1 MIRTTRR
8 LVLAIFLSLLLHLLP
23 FASALMQPPPQAR
36 TAPPPIQARLL
47 PPPPVPAPASPEL
60 MLPEPPKPDK
70 SKPSPPAEKPK
81 KPSPAVNNWQ
91 QEVRKQLKKQDERG
105 DFYPAEAIAQGLQGQ
120 VLIYLIL
127 DAGGQVAAARV
138 EESSGHRLLDDAALR
153 AVRALRSLPADAP
166 RETLLPVNFRL
177 R

>member
-120 VLIYLIL
+120 VLIYFIL

>member
-47 PPPPVPAPASPEL
+47 PPPVPAPASPEL

-70 SKPSPPAEKPK
+70 SKPSPPPAEKPK

>member
-1 MIRTTRR
+1 MIRTTHR
-8 LVLAIFLSLLLHLLP
+8 LVLATLLSLLLHLLP
-23 FASALMQPPPQAR
+23 FAGALMTSPPQTKA
-36 TAPPPIQARLL
+36 APPPLQARLL
-47 PPPPVPAPASPEL
+47 PPPPAPASPEL
-60 MLPEPPKPDK
+60 ILPEPPKPDK
-70 SKPSPPAEKPK
+70 SKPSPPPAEKPK
-81 KPSPAVNNWQ
+81 KPSPAASNWQ

-177 R
+177 H

>member
-81 KPSPAVNNWQ
+81 KPSPTVNNWQ